1 MGLSRSNVHHLL
13 FTRGYRLSLFH
24 QKLSKYFTENNKGIG
39 KMLYSLVMIS
49 HSQTHKLTFDLTLPR
64 TYEKCPAADPFVWV
78 GRWRLQRTFSGKYV
92 HGGVLF
98 VRQTGLY
105 GRPVVCNVKWD
116 FYYRRCAVPWE
127 LVIWP
132 FKIALGS
139 ETRFWIRKME
149 GLSRPSSVSEERS
162 WANRHFKAPKLQ

>member
-1 MGLSRSNVHHLL
+1 MCTIFYLLVVIGFHFSIKNYPNILQKTIKELEKCYTLLSWS
-13 FTRGYRLSLFH
+13 
-24 QKLSKYFTENNKGIG
+24 
-39 KMLYSLVMIS
+39 IS